1 MSKKILIFD
10 FDGTL
15 ANTLDAMIEI
25 TNRFSDEFGYKKIND
40 EAITKLR
47 NLTSREI
54 IKTSKIPLVKIPT
67 LIHLIK
73 NELNHNL
80 PKVKPIEGID
90 SVLKTL
96 KIVGY
101 DLGIVSS
108 NYSEIIHHFIQINQ
122 WNDLFKIICCG
133 ATIFG
138 KAKVLHK
145 LLHTQNLSPKQVV
158 YFGDESRDIDAA
170 KKVNIPVVGV
180 SWGFNSRS
188 VLAAHHPDFLID
200 RPAEILDV
208 ISQL

>member
-15 ANTLDAMIEI
+15 ANTLDAIIEI
-25 TNRFSDEFGYKKIND
+25 TNRFSDEFGYKKITD
-40 EAITKLR
+40 EEIKILQ
-47 NLTSREI
+47 NLTSRNI
-54 IKTSKIPLVKIPT
+54 IKTSKIPLIKIPI

-80 PKVKPIEGID
+80 PKVQPIEGID
-90 SVLKTL
+90 SVLKSL
-96 KIVGY
+96 KLMGY

-108 NYSEIIHHFIQINQ
+108 NSSENIHQFIQINN
-122 WNDLFKIICCG
+122 WNHLFKIICCG

-138 KAKVLHK
+138 KAKMLDK
-145 LLHTQNLSPKQVV
+145 LLNTQNLSPKQVV
-158 YFGDESRDIDAA
+158 YFGDETRDIDAA

-208 ISQL
+208 ISLL

>member
-15 ANTLDAMIEI
+15 ANTLDAIIEI
-25 TNRFSDEFGYKKIND
+25 TNRFSDEFGYKKITD
-40 EAITKLR
+40 EEITTLQ
-47 NLTSREI
+47 NLTSKDI
-54 IKTSKIPLVKIPT
+54 IKTSKIPLIKIPI

-90 SVLKTL
+90 SVLKKL
-96 KIVGY
+96 NLMGY
-101 DLGIVSS
+101 ELGIVSS
-108 NYSEIIHHFIQINQ
+108 NSSENIHQFIQINN
-122 WNDLFKIICCG
+122 WHHLFKIICCG

-138 KAKVLHK
+138 KAKVLNK

-158 YFGDESRDIDAA
+158 YFGDETRDIDAA